1 MASSLLL
8 FLLIVDAR
16 QGKSAWKESMSDA
29 NNKELTNSTLTTGME
44 GHLRNCRGRLTN
56 TTINWLQGGDI
67 ANRNNNGMSY
77 VEDMVWHDS
86 AFTHQLV
93 RTADI
98 ARTRDDDYPDV
109 DNWELYNNNLDKD

>member
-1 MASSLLL
+1 
-8 FLLIVDAR
+8 
-16 QGKSAWKESMSDA
+16 
-29 NNKELTNSTLTTGME
+29 
-44 GHLRNCRGRLTN
+44 
-56 TTINWLQGGDI
+56 
-67 ANRNNNGMSY
+67 
-77 VEDMVWHDS
+77 VWHDS

>member
-1 MASSLLL
+1 
-8 FLLIVDAR
+8 
-16 QGKSAWKESMSDA
+16 
-29 NNKELTNSTLTTGME
+29 
-44 GHLRNCRGRLTN
+44 
-56 TTINWLQGGDI
+56 
-67 ANRNNNGMSY
+67 MSY

-93 RTADI
+93 RTGDI

>member
-1 MASSLLL
+1 MLVPWE
-8 FLLIVDAR
+8 IGMER
-16 QGKSAWKESMSDA
+16 IYEHA

-93 RTADI
+93 RTGDI

-109 DNWELYNNNLDKD
+109 DNWELLEPAGLLYSLSSA

>member
-1 MASSLLL
+1 MAPSLLL
-8 FLLIVDAR
+8 FLLIVDAQ

-44 GHLRNCRGRLTN
+44 GHLRNCRGQLTN

-77 VEDMVWHDS
+77 VEDMVWTTQPLPIS
-86 AFTHQLV
+86 
-93 RTADI
+93 
-98 ARTRDDDYPDV
+98 
-109 DNWELYNNNLDKD
+109 W